1 MNSIKRYMLIQKA
14 KRVVDVLNKR
24 KYEAIYVDTL
34 EEAKAIVLDSIPK
47 GSSVAMG
54 GSVTLTEMDMINEMR
69 NGDYKFF
76 DRFAKGLKFSEV
88 MEIYRQGLTA
98 DYFLSSTNVITEDGR
113 LINMDSS
120 GNRAASIMFGPKKV
134 IIVAGFNK
142 IVKNVEEGLR
152 RLEEIAPMNCKR
164 LHPHAPCA
172 DTGVCVDCL
181 TDARMCNYISIVQQ
195 GGKEPGRFKIII
207 VGQDIGF

>member
-1 MNSIKRYMLIQKA
+1 MNSIKRYILIQKA
-14 KRVVDVLNKR
+14 KRVVQVLNQR

-34 EEAKAIVLDSIPK
+34 EEAKKIMLDSIPK
-47 GSSVAMG
+47 GASVAMG
-54 GSVTLTEMDMINEMR
+54 GSITLSEMNMINEIR

-76 DRFAKGLKFSEV
+76 DRFASGLEFSKV

-98 DYFLSSTNVITEDGR
+98 DYFLSSTNAITEDGR
-113 LINMDSS
+113 LLNIDSS

-134 IIVAGFNK
+134 IIVAGINK
-142 IVKNVEEGLR
+142 IVKNVEEGLK

-164 LHPHAPCA
+164 LHPHAACA
-172 DTGVCVDCL
+172 DTGVCVDCID
-181 TDARMCNYISIVQQ
+181 DARMCNYISIVQQ

-207 VGQDIGF
+207 VGEDIGF

>member
-1 MNSIKRYMLIQKA
+1 MNSIKKYIYVQKA
-14 KRVVDVLNKR
+14 KRVVEVLNKR
-24 KYEAIYVDTL
+24 RYEAIYVDTL
-34 EEAKAIVLDSIPK
+34 EEAKKLVLESIPK

-54 GSVTLTEMDMINEMR
+54 GSVTLSEMDMINEIR
-69 NGDYKFF
+69 KGEYKFF
-76 DRFAKGLKFSEV
+76 DRFASGLPFSEV

-120 GNRAASIMFGPKKV
+120 GNRAASILFGPKKV

-142 IVKNVEEGLR
+142 IVKNVEEGLK

-164 LHPHAPCA
+164 LHPHAVCA
-172 DTGVCVDCL
+172 DTGICIDCID
-181 TDARMCNYISIVQQ
+181 DARMCNYISIVQQ